1 MDIHH
6 MKNIALCLAAGF
18 FAVAVN
24 GSVVL
29 ENEAMSIAFSSSGS
43 GFAVTS
49 IVNRLDGE
57 TRFVDTDCMAP
68 DFWEIRLS
76 SDGGANPKNS
86 VRLQNHTPSK
96 ERFVE
101 RLDGGYAFI
110 WKGLSIPNGE
120 KECVDVRAEVR
131 LPKGCAS
138 SEWTISVNNRSRKW
152 ALTET
157 RCPVLRGV
165 VKSGEADVLMPH
177 KGFGARLHKA
187 YDTRN
192 GEVGEFGYPGW
203 YPMVAAYMKDGAGLY
218 LAAHDPEGSNKSVI
232 FSKGAEISFAAPV
245 ENAGVVG
252 KAAKGP
258 RYPVKVAAFR
268 GDWWKAAHIY
278 RDWAVKQKWC
288 AKGKIAVRKDYPRR
302 ISETD
307 LFLRPQGDARAVS
320 NMLAKARA
328 ALPDLNI
335 IAHWYCWNIQPFDT
349 YYPEFHPKAS
359 IPETFAWMNS
369 VGIYAMPYINGRLW
383 DQELES
389 AESARADACM
399 RPDGKPHIEKYK
411 RSFAV
416 MCPSAKGWHEALRRN
431 FHRTVFDWNAGAVYC
446 DQISCS
452 RPRLCY
458 NPAHGHALGGGNW
471 WAEGYRTVL
480 NSVRDMLAPKG
491 APITSEGMAE
501 CWIDCMDGHLMCT
514 DPLGDDVPFYP
525 AVYSG
530 YTTYFGARMQPYDSP
545 EVFHAFQVRSLIWG
559 AISGW
564 MHPWMFSGKN
574 KNAMVVDSLLKTGR
588 VRRAARDFL
597 AYGTL
602 EGELRPLNAL
612 KTVEFSW
619 ERKAKG
625 KKAKQAVNV
634 FTATMPAVVGTVW
647 KNHDGTR
654 EAVIAANVSSEKQV
668 VRFALPSQGGRMA
681 PLDIEGSD
689 PVRYSVRG
697 GIAELNLEPREIV
710 VLATQQ

>member
-1 MDIHH
+1 MERDVH
-6 MKNIALCLAAGF
+6 
-18 FAVAVN
+18 
-24 GSVVL
+24 
-29 ENEAMSIAFSSSGS
+29 
-43 GFAVTS
+43 
-49 IVNRLDGE
+49 
-57 TRFVDTDCMAP
+57 
-68 DFWEIRLS
+68 
-76 SDGGANPKNS
+76 PK
-86 VRLQNHTPSK
+86 R
-96 ERFVE
+96 
-101 RLDGGYAFI
+101 G
-110 WKGLSIPNGE
+110 
-120 KECVDVRAEVR
+120 VDVRADVR
-131 LPKGCAS
+131 LPKGSAS

-203 YPMVAAYMKDGAGLY
+203 YPMVAAYMKNGSGLY
-218 LAAHDPEGSNKSVI
+218 LAAHDSDAVNKSVI
-232 FSKGAEISFAAPV
+232 FSKGAGISFLTPV
-245 ENAGVVG
+245 ENDGVPG

-258 RYPVKVAAFR
+258 RYPVVVSAFR
-268 GDWWKAAHIY
+268 GDWWTAAHIY

-320 NMLAKARA
+320 NLLAKARA

-349 YYPEFHPKAS
+349 DYPEYHPKAS

-369 VGIYAMPYINGRLW
+369 IGIYAMPYINGRLW
-383 DQELES
+383 DQSLAS
-389 AESARADACM
+389 AKSALDNACM
-399 RPDGKPHIEKYK
+399 RQDGAPQIEKYG
-411 RSFAV
+411 RTFAV
-416 MCPSAKGWHEALRRN
+416 MCPAAKGWHEVLRQN
-431 FHRTVFDWNAGAVYC
+431 FYRTVFDWNAGAVYC

-458 NPAHGHALGGGNW
+458 NPAHGHTLGGGNW
-471 WAEGYRTVL
+471 WAEGYRAVL
-480 NSVRDMLAPKG
+480 NNVRDMLAPKG

-514 DPLGDDVPFYP
+514 DPLDGDVPFYP

-559 AISGW
+559 AIPGW
-564 MHPWMFSGKN
+564 MHPWMFSGRN
-574 KNAMVVDSLLKTGR
+574 RSDAAIDSLLQTGR
-588 VRRAARDFL
+588 IRRVAREFL

-602 EGELRPLNAL
+602 EDELRPLRVL
-612 KTVEFSW
+612 PQVKFSWKCRDKRYKKEQVYREFS
-619 ERKAKG
+619 G
-625 KKAKQAVNV
+625 
-634 FTATMPAVVGTVW
+634 TMPAIVGTVW
-647 KNHDGTR
+647 KNSQGSR
-654 EAVIAANVSSEKQV
+654 LAVVAANVSAK
-668 VRFALPSQGGRMA
+668 
-681 PLDIEGSD
+681 
-689 PVRYSVRG
+689 
-697 GIAELNLEPREIV
+697 AETVQFKIPDGAKT
-710 VLATQQ
+710 LATLKVEGIEKPDFTIADGVVSLKLLPRQIAFMFSP